1 MNGAR
6 ARSSLANWLP
16 MAAGV
21 LSGHPQIIP
30 RPATGGDSLLYPPA
44 VIISLP
50 AALPQDSLVVLI
62 VASIQVNIRAG
73 NLPDPE
79 DNGTAYLKIPLDTL

>member
-1 MNGAR
+1 
-6 ARSSLANWLP
+6 

-21 LSGHPQIIP
+21 LSGHPKPDQIIP

-44 VIISLP
+44 GIISLP
-50 AALPQDSLVVLI
+50 ATLPQDSLVALI